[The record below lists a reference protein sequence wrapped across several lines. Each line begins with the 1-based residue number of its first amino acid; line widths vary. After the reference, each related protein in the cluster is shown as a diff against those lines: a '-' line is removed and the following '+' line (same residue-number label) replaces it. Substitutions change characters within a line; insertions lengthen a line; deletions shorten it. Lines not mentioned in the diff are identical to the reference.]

1 MKTIVVTTLALYQTK
16 FWVELANQMVGPELG
31 MAFISFDERSSQLI
45 KENNYSVLEINGIDY
60 KNLKSLSE
68 VNIYLHNYRSKI
80 LV

>member
-45 KENNYSVLEINGIDY
+45 KKIITVFL
-60 KNLKSLSE
+60 
-68 VNIYLHNYRSKI
+68 RSTELIIKI
-80 LV
+80 